1 MINDELINE
10 INKNIPVVLPVELSL
25 DELQVQLASYINQLI
40 QNSFQ
45 KLISLLYRIDVSETK
60 LKQLLQQHPGEDAG
74 KIIAGMIIERQLE
87 KINSRRQFKQPDDN
101 FTEEEKW

>member
-60 LKQLLQQHPGEDAG
+60 LKQLLQQYPGEDAG